1 MAEAFCRLSDVNTY
15 NMNQSEGKQ
24 IIEQLT
30 ADFLSNQE
38 NYLSEKFNETET
50 RNRFIDPFFKA
61 LGWQFDQ
68 TGVSPDLW
76 DVRREYL
83 HKEGSVNKRPDYEF
97 RTGGRL
103 RFFVEAKSPHIRIDA
118 KDPVHQAK
126 RYAFSTSGK
135 APIVILTNFY
145 NFKVFNALERPI
157 YKNPLRGLLKEFDLS
172 YEQYSEKWELLYSHF
187 SKEAVSAGSLDRLAQ
202 KISRHSKK
210 MDEEFLSDIAG
221 WREKLAESIAILNPD
236 LNADDL
242 NESVQRVL
250 DRMIFLRNL
259 EDRNLEAENTLLK
272 IALNAGE
279 AYPKLVKIFN
289 GLNEFY
295 NGLLFKPHFSE
306 HLIFDDNL
314 VRTVI
319 SEMCY
324 PESPFQFD
332 VIEPEILGHIYEWFL
347 GSKIRLTDKN
357 KAVVEEKPEVRKAGG
372 VYYTPQYIVDYIV
385 RNTVGEKIEGLSP
398 EEIEKIKI
406 LDPAC
411 GSGSFLLGAFDYL
424 IRYHEQ
430 WYDKHRKSRIYR
442 QDFYL
447 TPDAKVKLSI
457 AKKAGLLK
465 NNIFGTDIDRE
476 ATEVAMMSLYLK
488 LMKNGIG
495 KSQMELMHGH
505 VMPDLSCNIK
515 CGNALIGHD
524 FYDGQI
530 SLNFEERKRVNA
542 FEWKKE
548 FPEILASGGF
558 DCIIGNPPY
567 IRIQAMKEW
576 APVEVEFYK
585 KHYMSAKKG
594 NYDIYVVFVEKGLNL
609 LSKNGV
615 LGFILPHKFFNSQ
628 YGEPLRGIVSS
639 GKHLSQVVHFGA
651 QQVFSGST
659 NYTCLLFLDKAGIEQ
674 CRFVKVDNIA
684 EWQIS
689 KGVIPSSNIGRAEWN
704 FIIGK
709 DAALFE
715 RLSAMPVKLG
725 DMADIFV
732 GLQTSAD
739 DVFIMDLIEETD
751 DYLRLK
757 SESLNSVRIFEKEL
771 FFPLLSGTDVNRYR
785 QLPERQYILFPYNID
800 DASVNLIDF
809 GVISNLYPKTAA
821 YLLKNKKRLSGRE
834 RGKAKG
840 LRWYGY
846 IYLKNMARQ
855 SVEKLCVP
863 RLVDRLY
870 AAYDESGSHF
880 LDNVDVGGITLKPAY
895 QKQGLIYLLGLLNS
909 KLLRWYFPYVS
920 APFRGGWLSANRQFL
935 SRLPIRTINFN
946 DPKDKARHAQMLKLV
961 EQMLDLHKRLAAAK
975 SLRDINLFSRE
986 IDATD
991 DQIDR
996 LVYALYDLTEE
1007 EIRIVE
1013 SSET

>member
-1 MAEAFCRLSDVNTY
+1 MTL
-15 NMNQSEGKQ
+15 SEGKT
-24 IIEQLT
+24 IVEQLI
-30 ADFLSNQE
+30 ADFLNNQE
-38 NYLSEKFNETET
+38 SYLSEKFNETET

-61 LGWQFDQ
+61 LGWEFEQ
-68 TGVSPDLW
+68 TGISPELW
-76 DVRREYL
+76 DVRREFL
-83 HKEGSVNKRPDYEF
+83 QKEGSVNKRPDYEF
-97 RTGGRL
+97 RIDGKL
-103 RFFVEAKSPHIRIDA
+103 RFFTEAKSPHVRLED

-145 NFKVFNALERPI
+145 KFKVFNALERPI

-172 YEQYSEKWELLYSHF
+172 YQQYSEKWELLYSHF
-187 SKEAVSAGSLDRLAQ
+187 SKEAVSAGSLDRLSG
-202 KISRHSKK
+202 KISKNTQK
-210 MDEEFLSDIAG
+210 MDDEFLADIAG

-242 NESVQRVL
+242 NESVQRIL

-259 EDRNLEAENTLLK
+259 EDRNLESENTLFT
-272 IALNAGE
+272 IARNTGA
-279 AYPKLVKIFN
+279 AYPKLVKKFN

-306 HLIFDDNL
+306 HINIEDKLIKS
-314 VRTVI
+314 VI

-332 VIEPEILGHIYEWFL
+332 VIEPEILGHIYERFL
-347 GSKIRLTDKN
+347 GSKIRLIGSN
-357 KAVVEEKPEVRKAGG
+357 KAIVEEKPEVRKAGG

-385 RNTVGEKIEGLSP
+385 KNTVGEKIEGMSP
-398 EEIEKIKI
+398 ADIEKIKI

-424 IRYHEQ
+424 IKYHEK
-430 WYDKHRKSRIYR
+430 WYSKRRKSKTYR
-442 QDFYL
+442 QDFNL
-447 TPDAKVKLSI
+447 MPDGKVKVTL
-457 AKKAGLLK
+457 AKKAKILK

-488 LMKNGIG
+488 LMENGIG

-524 FYDGQI
+524 FYDGQV

-585 KHYMSAKKG
+585 KHYLSAKKG

-628 YGEPLRGIVSS
+628 YGEPLRGIVSAR
-639 GKHLSQVVHFGA
+639 KHLSPIVHFGA

-659 NYTCLLFLDKAGIEQ
+659 NYTCLLFLNKSGIEQ
-674 CRFVKVDNIA
+674 CRFIKVDNIA
-684 EWQIS
+684 EWHIS
-689 KGVIPSSNIGRAEWN
+689 KGVIPSSKIGRAEWN

-709 DAALFE
+709 NAALFE
-715 RLSAMPVKLG
+715 RLSAMPLKLG

-739 DVFIMDLIEETD
+739 DVFIMNLIEETD
-751 DYLRLK
+751 DYIRLK
-757 SESLNSVRIFEKEL
+757 SESLNSVRVFEKEL

-785 QLPERQYILFPYNID
+785 QLPERQYILFPYNVD
-800 DASVNLIDF
+800 NASAKLIDF
-809 GVISNLYPKTAA
+809 DVISNLYPKTAA
-821 YLLKNKKRLSGRE
+821 YLLKNKKRLTGRE

-863 RLVDRLY
+863 RVVDRLY
-870 AAYDESGSHF
+870 AAYDETGSHF

-920 APFRGGWLSANRQFL
+920 ASFRGGWLSANRQFL
-935 SRLPIRTINFN
+935 SQIPIRTINFN
-946 DPKDKARHAQMLKLV
+946 DPKDNAGHDLMLRLV
-961 EQMLDLHKRLAAAK
+961 AQMLDLHKRLAASK
-975 SLRDINLFSRE
+975 SSRDINLFSRE
-986 IDATD
+986 IEATD

-996 LVYALYDLTEE
+996 LVYELYDLTEE

-1013 SSET
+1013 KSES